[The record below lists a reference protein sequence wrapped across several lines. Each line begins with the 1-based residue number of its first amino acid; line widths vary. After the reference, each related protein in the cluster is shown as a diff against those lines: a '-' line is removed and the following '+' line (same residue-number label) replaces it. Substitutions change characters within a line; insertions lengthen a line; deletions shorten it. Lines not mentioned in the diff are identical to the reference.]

1 MALLLVKG
9 LSSLLPVVAH
19 LLVLLAM
26 DSYKLVRMTRVLLA
40 VVCGIAA
47 AFLSQIVND
56 TLLLRSGLELSFYSP
71 FVAPFIEE
79 AFKAV
84 FLVYFIATRRVGFL
98 VDGAILGFAVG
109 VGFALTENLLF
120 LNLHPEA
127 GLLVWI
133 VRGFGTAVMH
143 GSTQALLAVLA
154 QGVCERVEHVRFWH
168 FLPGFMLAVGVHSAF
183 NQFFLSPAVSAAALL
198 LGIPVLMFTVFRMSD
213 RNLQKWLGS
222 GLDRDSELLDAI
234 NRGRV
239 TKTPVGSYLLSLQ
252 DRFPPDVVA
261 DMFCL
266 LKLSVE
272 LSIEA
277 KGMLM
282 MRKQGFE
289 VGASPGLEERL
300 TEVAFLERNIGPTG
314 RLAIGPLL
322 PRGRKDFWQRQLLV

>member
-1 MALLLVKG
+1 
-9 LSSLLPVVAH
+9 VVAH

-26 DSYKLVRMTRVLLA
+26 DSYKLVRMAKVLLA
-40 VVCGIAA
+40 VACGIAA
-47 AFLSQIVND
+47 AFLSQRVND
-56 TLLLRSGLELSFYSP
+56 VLLARSGLELSFYFP

-120 LNLHPEA
+120 LSLHPDA

-143 GSTQALLAVLA
+143 GSTQALLAL
-154 QGVCERVEHVRFWH
+154 
-168 FLPGFMLAVGVHSAF
+168 GVHSAF
-183 NQFFLSPAVSAAALL
+183 NQFFISPAVSAAALM
-198 LGIPVLMFTVFRMSD
+198 LGLPVLMFAVFRMSD

-222 GLDRDSELLDAI
+222 GFDTDSELLEAV

-239 TKTPVGSYLLSLQ
+239 TKTPVGSYLLNLQ
-252 DRFPPDVVA
+252 DRFPPEVVA
-261 DMFCL
+261 GMFCL

-289 VGASPGLEERL
+289 VAASPDLEERL

-314 RLAIGPLL
+314 RLAVGPLL
-322 PRGRKDFWQRQLLV
+322 PRGRKDFWQRQLLVTE